1 MIKCNKIK
9 NDILIMNLEELL
21 YYYSIYLNINFD
33 FISHNNNNIDIIKIF
48 DYIII
53 LYQYIKIC

>member
-53 LYQYIKIC
+53 LYQHIKIC